1 MSESKPSESKSGGFG
16 IMFLIMLLSLG
27 VAALWNDIPAVKS
40 TVHFLL
46 DPNVGVMLNWNATVG
61 LLLVTAIITLIT
73 SILQKYLTDQDLL
86 KSIKE
91 EQKIVQQELK
101 LVKGDQTKSMELSK
115 KSMELTMKAM
125 PMTMRPAM
133 YTIIP
138 FVLFLRWFNDYFT
151 VHPVYILGFM
161 TWFWAYLIFSVIFS
175 AIFRKILK
183 VH

>member
-1 MSESKPSESKSGGFG
+1 MSEQSSEKPKTGGFG
-16 IMFLIMLLSLG
+16 IMFIIMILSLG
-27 VAALWNDIPAVKS
+27 VAALWTDIPLVKS
-40 TVHFLL
+40 SVHFVL
-46 DPNVGVMLNWNATVG
+46 DPSVGALLNWNATIG
-61 LLLVTAIITLIT
+61 LLLATAIITLIT
-73 SILQKYLTDQDLL
+73 TILQKYLTDQDLL

-91 EQKIVQQELK
+91 EQKIVQQELR
-101 LVKGDQTKSMELSK
+101 LVKGNQEKSMELSK

-151 VHPVYILGFM
+151 AKPVHILGFI
-161 TWFWAYLIFSVIFS
+161 TWFWAYLIFSLIFS
-175 AIFRKILK
+175 AVFRKLLK